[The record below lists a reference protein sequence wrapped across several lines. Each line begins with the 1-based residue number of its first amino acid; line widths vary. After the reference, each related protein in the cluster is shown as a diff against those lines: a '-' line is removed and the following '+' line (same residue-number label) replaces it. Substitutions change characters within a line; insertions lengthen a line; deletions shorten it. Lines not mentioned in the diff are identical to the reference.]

1 MINLYF
7 NGLRHCCS
15 RNYMDRKGLR
25 YPYLG
30 IAHGLFHWGR
40 NLESGP
46 SGHMGRL
53 PTTAEGTSAWKANEL
68 APQWPDCSNEPHTVW
83 GLILRKAGRRPRCCF
98 HRQSRCADYGLMVT
112 GMPFT
117 CWYSCVTGCWLESA
131 PLGSLL

>member
-1 MINLYF
+1 
-7 NGLRHCCS
+7 
-15 RNYMDRKGLR
+15 MDRKGLR

-83 GLILRKAGRRPRCCF
+83 GLSRLEES
-98 HRQSRCADYGLMVT
+98 RQEAQV
-112 GMPFT
+112 
-117 CWYSCVTGCWLESA
+117 
-131 PLGSLL
+131 LLPQAE